1 MFAYLCLLNIINES
15 KNEKSF
21 TARRKKVRK
30 KFTPNSKMV
39 HDLCIIKIGGAAITV
54 KDSLETLNE
63 AWLDHFV
70 EFVAKPLVKT
80 TKVVIIHGIDSDM

>member
-1 MFAYLCLLNIINES
+1 
-15 KNEKSF
+15 
-21 TARRKKVRK
+21 
-30 KFTPNSKMV
+30 MV